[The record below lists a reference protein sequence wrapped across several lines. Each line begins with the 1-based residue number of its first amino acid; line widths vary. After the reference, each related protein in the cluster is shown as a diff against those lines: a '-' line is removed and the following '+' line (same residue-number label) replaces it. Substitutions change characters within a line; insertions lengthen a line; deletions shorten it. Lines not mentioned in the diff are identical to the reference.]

1 MVNNEKLEVKF
12 KDENEIQTKI
22 KLEELD
28 IGWVA

>member
-12 KDENEIQTKI
+12 KDENRIQTRI

-28 IGWVA
+28 IGRVA

>member
-12 KDENEIQTKI
+12 KDENGIQTRI
-22 KLEELD
+22 KLEVLD